1 MEQKNQGSL
10 MTIET
15 VELSNIE
22 AGLIYGIIE
31 ASGDIALAF
40 GRVQCTNSHGVS

>member
-15 VELSNIE
+15 VELSK
-22 AGLIYGIIE
+22 AGLIYGIIK
-31 ASGDIALAF
+31 ASGYIALAF

>member
-31 ASGDIALAF
+31 ASGDIAF